1 MEFNDILS
9 VVLFFGF
16 ILLLFT
22 GYPIAWLLGGFSVL
36 IAGVAIFVNT
46 YLEDWL
52 YEHFPDTW
60 LNIDW
65 PYVSAIV
72 RNIWDQSMSNEV
84 LVALPMFIFM
94 GLMLDRSGIAER
106 MMTSFTRV
114 FGGLRGGYA
123 ISVILIGILLAA
135 STGIIGASVV
145 LLAILGL
152 PVMLNNHYGKEVA
165 VGTVTA
171 VGTLGILIPPS
182 IMLVLMADRLAIS
195 PGGLFMGALIPG
207 VMLAG
212 LYIVFIIVTG
222 FLSPRTLPA
231 PDHVEPVS
239 GKQILDTVVAV
250 LPAASLIL
258 AVLGSIFFGI
268 ATPTEA
274 SGVGALGAT
283 ILAAMNRKLSFA
295 TLRKV
300 SEETTTTSA
309 FILGIMLGAVAFAH
323 VLRGLEGD
331 LLVERGLLGLELSP
345 QGTLIVVLAIVFLL
359 GFVLDWIQIVLIALP
374 LAGGL
379 IGNPSNPTTGMW
391 QDLGFASPDEALI
404 WFTLLFAIV
413 LQTSFLSPPV
423 GYALFYVKG
432 VAPPEIR
439 LAHIYKGVVPFII
452 IQLIAVALVFVWRD
466 LAIWLPAQAFGP

>member
-1 MEFNDILS
+1 
-9 VVLFFGF
+9 
-16 ILLLFT
+16 
-22 GYPIAWLLGGFSVL
+22 
-36 IAGVAIFVNT
+36 
-46 YLEDWL
+46 
-52 YEHFPDTW
+52 
-60 LNIDW
+60 
-65 PYVSAIV
+65 
-72 RNIWDQSMSNEV
+72 
-84 LVALPMFIFM
+84 
-94 GLMLDRSGIAER
+94 
-106 MMTSFTRV
+106 
-114 FGGLRGGYA
+114 
-123 ISVILIGILLAA
+123 
-135 STGIIGASVV
+135 
-145 LLAILGL
+145 
-152 PVMLNNHYGKEVA
+152 
-165 VGTVTA
+165 
-171 VGTLGILIPPS
+171 
-182 IMLVLMADRLAIS
+182 
-195 PGGLFMGALIPG
+195 
-207 VMLAG
+207 
-212 LYIVFIIVTG
+212 
-222 FLSPRTLPA
+222 
-231 PDHVEPVS
+231 
-239 GKQILDTVVAV
+239 
-250 LPAASLIL
+250 
-258 AVLGSIFFGI
+258 LGSIFFGI